1 MAKYGFEMPSGNTFL
16 HYIILRYPTDGSSF
30 RLIILRYKWVPSLNE
45 LLGHR
50 SRYIFHKSTI
60 TSHAPAKNV
69 RSKTSQLMPCMGLD
83 HCFLPATIA
92 RPDEAVKF

>member
-1 MAKYGFEMPSGNTFL
+1 MPSGNTVL

-30 RLIILRYKWVPSLNE
+30 RLMYLKILRYKWVPSLNE

-50 SRYIFHKSTI
+50 SRYNFHKSTI
-60 TSHAPAKNV
+60 MSHAPAKNV
-69 RSKTSQLMPCMGLD
+69 RTETSQLMPCMGLD